1 MLPFDNS
8 SLKKKK
14 TSQLD
19 DASSLS
25 ILAFCLH
32 FDTEVTLKHMELS
45 CKVRVLSCSLMKKYR
60 VNSGVF
66 SRQQHCNLFLVQYL
80 REISHEDTLN
90 KLLDCISIELAFQK
104 LVYRLG
110 SLQVWFSLVMELDS
124 CRLKFRLGF
133 LNHLAGEMQNLT

>member
-1 MLPFDNS
+1 
-8 SLKKKK
+8 
-14 TSQLD
+14 
-19 DASSLS
+19 
-25 ILAFCLH
+25 
-32 FDTEVTLKHMELS
+32 
-45 CKVRVLSCSLMKKYR
+45 MKKYK

-66 SRQQHCNLFLVQYL
+66 LRQQHCNLFLVQYL

-124 CRLKFRLGF
+124 SRLKFRLGF